1 MDNDGST
8 TVAGTEKHALHGQI
22 VRDVQRAPAELVERF
37 AKHET
42 AKLVDSMGGY
52 GAMHYEIKPL
62 ENNMRVLG
70 TALTVLTRPG
80 DALYVQKA
88 IDETKPGD
96 VIIISAGGY
105 KDVCVIGERLGYFFK
120 RKGAVGI
127 IVDGAIRDAVGMVS
141 DAPPTFARSTCLRI
155 FGSTGPGAI
164 NVPVSCGGVTVHP
177 GDIVMGDRDGVV
189 VVPRED
195 AARIA
200 DLADAH
206 LEGELARMRE
216 VEAGKSVS
224 DVFGLAPKLA
234 RWDA

>member
-1 MDNDGST
+1 M
-8 TVAGTEKHALHGQI
+8 AGTEKHALHGTI
-22 VRDVQRAPAELVERF
+22 VRDFARPAPDLVSRF
-37 AKHET
+37 EQHDT
-42 AKLVDSMGGY
+42 AKLVDCMGGY

-62 ENNMRVLG
+62 ENTMRVLG
-70 TALTVLTRPG
+70 SALTVLTRPG

-88 IDETKPGD
+88 IDETRPGD
-96 VIIISAGGY
+96 VIVISAGGY
-105 KDVCVIGERLGYFFK
+105 KDVCVIGERLGYYFK

-127 IVDGAIRDAVGMVS
+127 IVDGAIRDAIGMVADS
-141 DAPPTFARSTCLRI
+141 PPTFARSTCLRI

-164 NVPVSCGGVTVHP
+164 NVPVSCGGVAVNP
-177 GDIVMGDRDGVV
+177 GDIIVGDRDGVV

-206 LEGELARMRE
+206 LAGELARLKD
-216 VEAGKSVS
+216 VEAGGSVT

-234 RWDA
+234 RWETD

>member
-1 MDNDGST
+1 VS
-8 TVAGTEKHALHGQI
+8 GTEKHTLHGRI
-22 VRDVQRAPAELVERF
+22 VTKFERASPELVKRF
-37 AKHET
+37 DKHDT
-42 AKLVDSMGGY
+42 AKLVDSMGGH

-96 VIIISAGGY
+96 VVVISAGGY

-127 IVDGAIRDAVGMVS
+127 IVDGAIRDAIGMVADS
-141 DAPPTFARSTCLRI
+141 PPTFARSTCLRI

-164 NVPVSCGGVTVHP
+164 NVQVSCGGVTVNP
-177 GDIVMGDRDGVV
+177 GDIIMGDRDGVV

-195 AARIA
+195 AERIA

-206 LEGELARMRE
+206 LEGELARMKD
-216 VEAGKSVS
+216 VEAGKSVT
-224 DVFGLAPKLA
+224 DTFGLAPKLA
-234 RWDA
+234 RWEV

>member
-1 MDNDGST
+1 M
-8 TVAGTEKHALHGQI
+8 AGTEKHALHGRI
-22 VRDVQRAPAELVERF
+22 VREFERPSQELVKRF
-37 AKHET
+37 EKHDT

-88 IDETKPGD
+88 IDETRPGD
-96 VIIISAGGY
+96 VIVISAGGY

-127 IVDGAIRDAVGMVS
+127 IVDGAIRDSIGMAADS
-141 DAPPTFARSTCLRI
+141 PPTFARSTCLRI

-164 NVPVSCGGVTVHP
+164 NVPVSCGGVSVSP
-177 GDIVMGDRDGVV
+177 GDIIMGDRDGVV

-195 AARIA
+195 APRIA

-206 LEGELARMRE
+206 LQGELARLSA
-216 VEAGKSVS
+216 VEAGGSIT
-224 DVFGLAPKLA
+224 DVFDLAPKLS
-234 RWDA
+234 RWEA

>member
-1 MDNDGST
+1 MS
-8 TVAGTEKHALHGQI
+8 GTEKHTLHGRI
-22 VRDVQRAPAELVERF
+22 VTKFERASPELVKRF
-37 AKHET
+37 DKHDT
-42 AKLVDSMGGY
+42 AKLVDSMGGH

-96 VIIISAGGY
+96 VVIISAGGY

-127 IVDGAIRDAVGMVS
+127 IVDGAIRDAIGMVADS
-141 DAPPTFARSTCLRI
+141 PPTFARSTCLRI

-164 NVPVSCGGVTVHP
+164 NVPVSCGGVTVNP
-177 GDIVMGDRDGVV
+177 GDIIMGDRDGVV

-195 AARIA
+195 AERIA

-206 LEGELARMRE
+206 LEGELARMKD
-216 VEAGKSVS
+216 VEAGKSVT
-224 DVFGLAPKLA
+224 DAFGLAPKLA
-234 RWDA
+234 RWEV

>member
-1 MDNDGST
+1 M
-8 TVAGTEKHALHGQI
+8 AGIEKHALHGRI
-22 VRDVQRAPAELVERF
+22 ETDFERASPELVKRF
-37 AKHET
+37 AKHDT
-42 AKLVDSMGGY
+42 AKLVDSMAGY

-88 IDETKPGD
+88 IDETRPGD
-96 VIIISAGGY
+96 VIVISAGGY

-127 IVDGAIRDAVGMVS
+127 IVDGAIRDAIGMVA

-164 NVPVSCGGVTVHP
+164 NVPVSCGGVTVNP
-177 GDIVMGDRDGVV
+177 GDIIMGDRDGVV

-195 AARIA
+195 AQRIA
-200 DLADAH
+200 DLADIH
-206 LEGELARMRE
+206 LEGELARLKE
-216 VEAGKSVS
+216 VEAGGSVT
-224 DVFGLAPKLA
+224 DVFGLEPKHTRWLA
-234 RWDA
+234 

>member
-1 MDNDGST
+1 MS
-8 TVAGTEKHALHGQI
+8 GTEKHTLHGRI
-22 VRDVQRAPAELVERF
+22 VTKFERASPELVKRF
-37 AKHET
+37 DKHDT
-42 AKLVDSMGGY
+42 AKLVDSMGGH

-96 VIIISAGGY
+96 VVIISAR
-105 KDVCVIGERLGYFFK
+105 RLQG
-120 RKGAVGI
+120 RL
-127 IVDGAIRDAVGMVS
+127 RDRRAARLLLQAQGCGRHHRRRS
-141 DAPPTFARSTCLRI
+141 DPRRRSAWSRTSPPTFARSTCLRI

-164 NVPVSCGGVTVHP
+164 NVPVSCGGVTVNP
-177 GDIVMGDRDGVV
+177 GDIIMGDRDGVV

-195 AARIA
+195 AERIA

-206 LEGELARMRE
+206 LEGELARMKD
-216 VEAGKSVS
+216 VEAGKSVT
-224 DVFGLAPKLA
+224 DAFGLAPKLA
-234 RWDA
+234 RWEA

>member
-1 MDNDGST
+1 
-8 TVAGTEKHALHGQI
+8 VAGTEKHALHGRI
-22 VRDVQRAPAELVERF
+22 VRDFERASPELVKRF
-37 AKHET
+37 DKHDT
-42 AKLVDSMGGY
+42 AKLVDSMAGY

-88 IDETKPGD
+88 IDETRPGD
-96 VIIISAGGY
+96 VVVISAGGY

-127 IVDGAIRDAVGMVS
+127 IVDGAIRDAIGMVADS
-141 DAPPTFARSTCLRI
+141 PPTFARSTCLRI

-164 NVPVSCGGVTVHP
+164 NVPVSCGGVTVNP
-177 GDIVMGDRDGVV
+177 GDIILGDRDGVV

-195 AARIA
+195 APRIA

-206 LEGELARMRE
+206 LQGELSRLKD
-216 VEAGKSVS
+216 VEAGGSVT
-224 DVFGLAPKLA
+224 DVFSLAPRLA
-234 RWDA
+234 RWEA

>member
-1 MDNDGST
+1 M
-8 TVAGTEKHALHGQI
+8 AGTEKHALHGHI
-22 VRDVQRAPAELVERF
+22 VREFERASPELVKRF
-37 AKHET
+37 DKHDT
-42 AKLVDSMGGY
+42 AKLVASMGGY

-88 IDETKPGD
+88 IDETRPGD
-96 VIIISAGGY
+96 VIVISAGGY

-120 RKGAVGI
+120 RNGAVGI
-127 IVDGAIRDAVGMVS
+127 IVDGAIRDAIGMVADS
-141 DAPPTFARSTCLRI
+141 PPTFARSTCLRI

-164 NVPVSCGGVTVHP
+164 NVPVSCGGVTVNP
-177 GDIVMGDRDGVV
+177 GDIIMGDRDGVV
-189 VVPRED
+189 AVPRED

-206 LEGELARMRE
+206 LQGELSRMKD
-216 VEAGKSVS
+216 VEGGASVTEA
-224 DVFGLAPKLA
+224 FGLAPKLA
-234 RWDA
+234 RWEA

>member
-1 MDNDGST
+1 M
-8 TVAGTEKHALHGQI
+8 AGTEKHALHGQI
-22 VRDVQRAPAELVERF
+22 VTEFERAPAELVKRF
-37 AKHET
+37 EKHDT

-62 ENNMRVLG
+62 ENTMRVLG

-96 VIIISAGGY
+96 VIIVSAGGF

-127 IVDGAIRDAVGMVS
+127 IVDGAIRDAVGMVA

-164 NVPVSCGGVTVHP
+164 NIPVNCGGVTVHP

-195 AARIA
+195 AARVA
-200 DLADAH
+200 DLADIH
-206 LEGELARMRE
+206 LEGELARMKD
-216 VEAGKSVS
+216 VEAGKSVTE
-224 DVFGLAPKLA
+224 VFGLAPKLA